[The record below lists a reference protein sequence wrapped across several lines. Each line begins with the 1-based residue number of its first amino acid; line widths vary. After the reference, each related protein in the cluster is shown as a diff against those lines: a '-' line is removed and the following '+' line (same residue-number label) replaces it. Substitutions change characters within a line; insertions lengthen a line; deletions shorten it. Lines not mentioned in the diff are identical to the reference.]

1 MPKSPPGQT
10 RDRVFR
16 FVGKRLREGD
26 SPSLREIRDH
36 FGFRALE
43 TVRAH
48 LTKLVEEGRLLK
60 QPGRARG
67 YRLPEPA
74 LHPSPDPSFGLS
86 PDLSPDPSAL
96 PPRDPRLRPRFLDHS
111 GEDPGEDTA
120 DEADP
125 EAAELLW
132 RRRALRPVPVLGA
145 VAAGGFEE
153 AVENPDGNLLVEIP
167 PSRDPSDY
175 FALRVRGESMTGAGI
190 LEGDLVIVERGT
202 EAVSGQI
209 VVALVEDETT
219 VKRLHFDRDHLELR
233 PENPAFEILRPP
245 PEDCRILGRVVEVR
259 RRLH

>member
-1 MPKSPPGQT
+1 MPKTPPGQT

-16 FVGKRLREGD
+16 FVEKRLREGD
-26 SPSLREIRDH
+26 SPSLREVRDH
-36 FGFRALE
+36 FGFSAVE
-43 TVRAH
+43 TVRSH
-48 LTKLVEEGRLLK
+48 LAKLVEEGRLLK

-74 LHPSPDPSFGLS
+74 LPPSVVPLRG
-86 PDLSPDPSAL
+86 
-96 PPRDPRLRPRFLDHS
+96 PRLRPRFPGNPAD
-111 GEDPGEDTA
+111 DPGDGTA
-120 DEADP
+120 AEIDP

-132 RRRALRPVPVLGA
+132 RRRTLQPVPVLGA
-145 VAAGGFEE
+145 VAAGSFEE

-167 PSRDPSDY
+167 DSRDPSDY

-202 EAVSGQI
+202 EALSGQI

-219 VKRLHFDRDHLELR
+219 VKRLHLDRDHLELR
-233 PENPAFEILRPP
+233 PENPAFAVLRPP

>member
-1 MPKSPPGQT
+1 MPITPPGQT

-16 FVGKRLREGD
+16 FVEKRLRQGD
-26 SPSLREIRDH
+26 SPSLREVRDH

-43 TVRAH
+43 TVRSH
-48 LTKLVEEGRLLK
+48 LAKLVEEGRLLK

-74 LHPSPDPSFGLS
+74 LHPSLPTPPVVS
-86 PDLSPDPSAL
+86 P
-96 PPRDPRLRPRFLDHS
+96 RGPRLRPRFPDHL
-111 GEDPGEDTA
+111 GDYPAE
-120 DEADP
+120 EADP
-125 EAAELLW
+125 EAAEFL
-132 RRRALRPVPVLGA
+132 RRRRTLQPVPVLGA
-145 VAAGGFEE
+145 VAAGSFEE
-153 AVENPDGNLLVEIP
+153 AFENPDGNLLVEIP
-167 PSRDPSDY
+167 RSRDPEDY

-202 EAVSGQI
+202 EPISGQI

-219 VKRLHFDRDHLELR
+219 VKRLHLDRNHLELR
-233 PENPAFEILRPP
+233 PENPAFEVLRPP

>member
-1 MPKSPPGQT
+1 MPKTPPGQT

-16 FVGKRLREGD
+16 FVEKRLREGD
-26 SPSLREIRDH
+26 SPSLREVRDH
-36 FGFRALE
+36 FGFSAVE
-43 TVRAH
+43 TVRSH
-48 LTKLVEEGRLLK
+48 LAKLVEEGRLLK

-74 LHPSPDPSFGLS
+74 LPPSVVPFRGS
-86 PDLSPDPSAL
+86 
-96 PPRDPRLRPRFLDHS
+96 RLRPRFPGNPAD
-111 GEDPGEDTA
+111 DPGDDTA
-120 DEADP
+120 AETDP

-132 RRRALRPVPVLGA
+132 RRRTLQPVPVLGA
-145 VAAGGFEE
+145 VAAGSFEE

-167 PSRDPSDY
+167 DSRDPSDY

-202 EAVSGQI
+202 EALSGQI

-219 VKRLHFDRDHLELR
+219 VKRLHLGRDHLELR
-233 PENPAFEILRPP
+233 PENPAFAVLRPP